1 MDKEIEL
8 QNRLERQLRE
18 EQELR
23 SELAPYRG
31 RLEELRQAISAATA
45 DLEVEL
51 PARPEPRTATA
62 DEEGWL
68 YRSSRDYLAQI
79 AVYKARRNGHH
90 EEEDDA

>member
-1 MDKEIEL
+1 
-8 QNRLERQLRE
+8 
-18 EQELR
+18 
-23 SELAPYRG
+23 
-31 RLEELRQAISAATA
+31 
-45 DLEVEL
+45 VEL
-51 PARPEPRTATA
+51 PDRPEPRTATA